1 MRRPTSYKQ
10 LINGPAIILNYNIW
24 QYAVQVLPTGTEIW
38 LQSILFMSRFLFFL
52 FGITE
57 GFILKVLFFIVVI
70 FFRMMFIPFSKHW
83 NKNFALLAE

>member
-1 MRRPTSYKQ
+1 MAFNFLTMIMLISFKTRRPTSYKQ

-24 QYAVQVLPTGTEIW
+24 QYTVQVLPTGTEIW

-57 GFILKVLFFIVVI
+57 GFILKVLFF
-70 FFRMMFIPFSKHW
+70 SLW
-83 NKNFALLAE
+83 